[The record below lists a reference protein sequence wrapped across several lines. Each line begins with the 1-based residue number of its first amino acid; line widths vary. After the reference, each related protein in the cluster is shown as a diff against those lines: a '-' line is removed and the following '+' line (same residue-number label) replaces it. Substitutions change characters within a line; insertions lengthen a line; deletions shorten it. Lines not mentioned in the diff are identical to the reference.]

1 MATTTPNFGWS
12 VPTSSDLVKNG
23 ATAIET
29 LGDSIDASLVDLKG
43 GTTGQVLAKATNTDM
58 DFTWTTPSAG
68 SSGSSNV
75 AGKNGVINSNFSI
88 WQRGTSVAQTGSATY
103 TADRWCALRAGG
115 TTGTTISRQVTND
128 TTNLPFIQ
136 YAARVQRDLANTGTS
151 KIFFANNFETVN
163 TIPFVGKTVT
173 FSFYARKGAN
183 YTSASDALE
192 AKVIYGTGTDQNNLV
207 AYTGEADVINQ
218 TATLTTTWQRFS
230 YSATVSTSA
239 TELAVRFAYTPVGTA
254 LANDYFEVT
263 GVQLEIAAS
272 VSAYSPNAATF
283 QEELAACQRYYIR
296 NTTGGNGG
304 AQFSQGNSASTTL
317 VLYPIPL
324 PVTMRINPN
333 SIDYNGTTVYDI
345 GTGASTAISALT
357 INQATPQFVLLLATV
372 ASGLTQ
378 YRPYNLYANTSAAAY
393 IGLSAEL

>member
-1 MATTTPNFGWS
+1 MAAGWPTKANYATGDVLS
-12 VPTSSDLVKNG
+12 ATNMNDLSGTVNYIDPTS
-23 ATAIET
+23 AT
-29 LGDSIDASLVDLKG
+29 D
-43 GTTGQVLAKATNTDM
+43 GQVLTRDAASAGKVKWAT
-58 DFTWTTPSAG
+58 AG
-68 SSGSSNV
+68 SSGSTNV
-75 AGKNGVINSNFSI
+75 AGKNGVLNSNFSI

-115 TTGTTISRQVTND
+115 TTGSTISRQVTND

-183 YTSASDALE
+183 YSSASDALE

-207 AYTGEADVINQ
+207 AYTGEADAISQ

-230 YSATVSTSA
+230 YSATLSTTA

-272 VSAYSPNAATF
+272 ASAYSPNASTQAL
-283 QEELAACQRYYIR
+283 ELAACQRYYWR
-296 NTTGGNGG
+296 QGGESAYQYFANGIG
-304 AQFSQGNSASTTL
+304 QSSGTNARFL
-317 VLYPIPL
+317 VTN
-324 PVTMRINPN
+324 PVVMRVKPT
-333 SIDYNGTTVYDI
+333 SIDYSTLQINDANTGTTVTAVAFDQAGSRLSSI
-345 GTGASTAISALT
+345 DANVSSGAVG
-357 INQATPQFVLLLATV
+357 Q
-372 ASGLTQ
+372 
-378 YRPYNLYANTSAAAY
+378 RPYFLMANASASAY
-393 IGLSAEL
+393 LGFNAEL

>member
-1 MATTTPNFGWS
+1 MS
-12 VPTSSDLVKNG
+12 EL
-23 ATAIET
+23 
-29 LGDSIDASLVDLKG
+29 LG
-43 GTTGQVLAKATNTDM
+43 GTTGQVLSKTSNTSM
-58 DFTWTTPSAG
+58 DFTWTTPSG
-68 SSGSSNV
+68 GSSNM
-75 AGKNGVINSNFSI
+75 AGKNGVLNSNFSI

-115 TTGTTISRQVTND
+115 TTGSTISRQVTND

-183 YTSASDALE
+183 YSSASDALE

-207 AYTGEADVINQ
+207 AYTGEADAISQ

-230 YSATVSTSA
+230 YSATVSTTA

-254 LANDYFEVT
+254 LASDYFEVT

-272 VSAYSPNAATF
+272 ASAYSPNTSTQAL
-283 QEELAACQRYYIR
+283 ELAACQRYYYRVIGDGSNAYQNLGPNGNASSTGACQFPVLLPVIMR
-296 NTTGGNGG
+296 KIPSAVDYAGLGITLAGTTTY
-304 AQFSQGNSASTTL
+304 AVSALSAAEAATTSVLLVATTAST
-317 VLYPIPL
+317 
-324 PVTMRINPN
+324 
-333 SIDYNGTTVYDI
+333 
-345 GTGASTAISALT
+345 
-357 INQATPQFVLLLATV
+357 
-372 ASGLTQ
+372 LTQ
-378 YRPYNLYANTSAAAY
+378 YRPYFLSLSANAAGY
-393 IGLSAEL
+393 FGISAEL